1 MTNLRF
7 DKGEFKGSV
16 ARTDEGYVRGE
27 AIITRTGVFLYQN
40 KDGSIRRELRHPDD
54 VFARDSLE
62 TLKML
67 PITND
72 HPATQLIDAQNADTL
87 QIGQTGETVNVDGR
101 YVLSTLNITHKDGI
115 AAIDSGRKELSLG
128 YKSQVIKEDGVYN
141 GERYDHRQTN
151 IRYNHLAIVD
161 RARAGA
167 MARINLDSGDAI
179 QVENQPQTR
188 SDGMENL
195 VTVNLDGLEYKASPE
210 VLKHIKRLDADLEK
224 EKKDNEGEKSKY
236 DEMKKKF
243 DELSAE
249 RDSLKEKMDEMKSKN
264 NDSAI
269 REAAKTRVDL
279 ERKASRLLDSDTIA
293 KLDSLDDLDIMK
305 AAIARK
311 SPKAVLDGKSE
322 DYIKARFDAAIEDLG
337 EQRSDANAHATT
349 QTTTVQD
356 GVVSL
361 AKARADA
368 LDAMTNAW
376 NKK

>member
-1 MTNLRF
+1 MSNLRF

-40 KDGSIRRELRHPDD
+40 ADGSIRRELRHPDD

-72 HPATQLIDAQNADTL
+72 HPKTQLIDAQNADSL

-128 YKSQVIKEDGVYN
+128 YKSHVIKEDGVYN

-179 QVENQPQTR
+179 QVDEDNQNR
-188 SDGMENL
+188 SDGKMENL
-195 VTVNLDGLEYKASPE
+195 VTVTLDGLDYKASPE
-210 VLKHIKRLDADLEK
+210 VQRHIAKLVADAEEK
-224 EKKDNEGEKSKY
+224 EGKY
-236 DEMKKKF
+236 DAMKKKF
-243 DELSAE
+243 DQLTAE
-249 RDSLKEKMDEMKSKN
+249 RDALKEKMDELKEKN

-269 REAAKTRVDL
+269 ADAVKARISL
-279 ERKASRLLDSDTIA
+279 ERKASKLLDGETLE
-293 KLDSLDDLDIMK
+293 KLDSLTDLDIMK
-305 AAIARK
+305 AAVLRK

-322 DYIKARFDAAIEDLG
+322 EYVKARFDAAMEDLSEEPKRTDG
-337 EQRSDANAHATT
+337 EAVKK
-349 QTTTVQD
+349 TTTVQD
-356 GVVSL
+356 GVIDL
-361 AKARADA
+361 DKARNDA
-368 LDAMTNAW
+368 VSTMQDAWM
-376 NKK
+376 K